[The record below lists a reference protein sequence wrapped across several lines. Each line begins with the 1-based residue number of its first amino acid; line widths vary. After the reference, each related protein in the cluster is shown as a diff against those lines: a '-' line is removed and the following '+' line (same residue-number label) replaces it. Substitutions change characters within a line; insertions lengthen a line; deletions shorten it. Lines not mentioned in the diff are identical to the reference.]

1 MPASQPPVRIRSRVR
16 CRWVTTSGWTEML
29 TTPASMKGGIRLS
42 GFVTW
47 RWASMGRSTAAAR
60 EAATAGPTV
69 RLGTKWLSITSK
81 CTSSAPPLSA
91 RRTSSA
97 SSAKSA
103 ASIEGAPTTLSP
115 SSLKNAKSTPPR
127 IWAGPTHSTEKVFGE
142 THVRRGLLDE
152 LEDLE
157 HRQVHGDDDAADDA
171 ADDHDHQ
178 RFNDRGER
186 LDGGVNLRLVEFR
199 NLGEHTVYVPSLLA
213 DGYHAGDH
221 RGKDRLA
228 LQRPVDRNALAY
240 RIPTLQKGA
249 LHDPVARGGSR
260 YLYGLQDGHAGCA
273 QGAQGAG
280 EAGEGDLLHDVTD
293 LGRKPEHHPTPDFP
307 ALLGVLPPQE

>member
-1 MPASQPPVRIRSRVR
+1 MTSGEVVGFRATPASQPPSWIISRVR
-16 CRWVTTSGWTEML
+16 CRCVTASGCTEML
-29 TTPASMKGGIRLS
+29 TTPALMNGRMRLS
-42 GFVTW
+42 GLSTM
-47 RWASMGRSTAAAR
+47 RWASTGILMASTS
-60 EAATAGPTV
+60 EAATTGPMV
-69 RLGTKWLSITSK
+69 KLGTKWLSIASK
-81 CTSSAPPLSA
+81 WTSSAPPLSA

-199 NLGEHTVYVPSLLA
+199 NLGEHTVYVPGLLA

-221 RGKDRLA
+221 RGKDRLV
-228 LQRPVDRNALAY
+228 LQRPVDRDALAD
-240 RIPTLQKGA
+240 RVPTLQQSV
-249 LHDPVARGGSR
+249 LHDPITRG
-260 YLYGLQDGHAGCA
+260 
-273 QGAQGAG
+273 
-280 EAGEGDLLHDVTD
+280 
-293 LGRKPEHHPTPDFP
+293 
-307 ALLGVLPPQE
+307 